1 MRIPSLRLRPALHWP
16 ALVLASAAGSALFLA
31 IGVPAGALLGCMVA
45 AVLLASQDM
54 DVQMPPYLFAL
65 GQALIACL
73 MAHSL
78 HFEVLQR
85 VAADWMLFLGM
96 GSALVGASVLLG
108 YWLMR
113 TGLLPGTTA
122 IWGLAPGAASVMVL
136 LADDFGAD
144 TRLVAFMQYLR
155 LAIVVALAS
164 LVAHSAAGWGLT
176 ASFVQDWAAQF
187 SQWAVVHNPLHASL
201 TAGLALACAWLGRR
215 WGVPGGT
222 LLVPMLAAMAFDNL
236 SPWRLELPGPVLLV
250 AYAVLGWGIGL
261 RFNRAILAHAWRL
274 LPRVLAAIGALIVLG
289 LLMAAGLI
297 ACGRV
302 SPLTAYLATSPG
314 GADSVAV
321 IAAAS
326 AVDAGFVMAM
336 QMVRFFMV
344 LLFGPRLARWLVV
357 RLSMRSRV

>member
-1 MRIPSLRLRPALHWP
+1 MRTPSLHLRPQLHRPAL
-16 ALVLASAAGSALFLA
+16 LLASAAGSALFIA

-45 AVLLASQDM
+45 AVLLASQGM
-54 DVQMPPYLFAL
+54 AVQMPPYLFAL

-85 VAADWMLFLGM
+85 VSADWLLFVGM
-96 GSALVGASVLLG
+96 GAALVGASVVLG

-122 IWGLAPGAASVMVL
+122 VWGLAPGAASVMVL
-136 LADDFGAD
+136 LAGDFGAD

-164 LVAHSAAGWGLT
+164 LVAHGFAGWSLPAPSAPDWGTQLRDWTTVHNWLHAGLT
-176 ASFVQDWAAQF
+176 LGLS
-187 SQWAVVHNPLHASL
+187 VV
-201 TAGLALACAWLGRR
+201 CAWLGRR
-215 WGVPGGT
+215 WGVAGGT
-222 LLVPMLAAMAFDNL
+222 LLIPMLAAMALDNL
-236 SPWRLELPGPVLLV
+236 SPWRLELPGPLLLV

-261 RFNRAILAHAWRL
+261 RFNRDILAHAWRL
-274 LPRVLAAIGALIVLG
+274 LPRVLVAIGALVALG
-289 LLMAAGLI
+289 LLMAAGLMVSDR
-297 ACGRV
+297 A

-326 AVDAGFVMAM
+326 AVDLGFVMAM

-357 RLSMRSRV
+357 RFTARGAA

>member
-1 MRIPSLRLRPALHWP
+1 MEIILPRLRPALHWP
-16 ALVLASAAGSALFLA
+16 ALLLTSAAGGVLFLA
-31 IGVPAGALLGCMVA
+31 IGVPAGALLGCMLA
-45 AVLLASQDM
+45 AVLLASQGM
-54 DVQMPPYLFAL
+54 EVQMPPYLFAW
-65 GQALIACL
+65 GQSLIACL

-85 VAADWMLFLGM
+85 VAGDWLLFVGM
-96 GSALVGASVLLG
+96 GAALVGASVLLG

-122 IWGLAPGAASVMVL
+122 VWGLAPGAASVMVL
-136 LADDFGAD
+136 LAGDFGAD

-164 LVAHSAAGWGLT
+164 LVAHSFTGWSLPTGPHEEWISQLRNWITVHSGLN
-176 ASFVQDWAAQF
+176 AS
-187 SQWAVVHNPLHASL
+187 STLGLSL
-201 TAGLALACAWLGRR
+201 TSAWLARR
-215 WGVPGGT
+215 WGMPGGT

-236 SPWRLELPGPVLLV
+236 SPLRLELPGPLLLV

-261 RFNRAILAHAWRL
+261 RFNRTILSHAWRL
-274 LPRVLAAIGALIVLG
+274 LPSVLMAIGALIALG
-289 LLMAAGLI
+289 LLMASGLI
-297 ACGRV
+297 ASGRV
-302 SPLTAYLATSPG
+302 SALTAYLATSPG

-344 LLFGPRLARWLVV
+344 LLFGPRLARWLVN
-357 RLSMRSRV
+357 RSEPIKSA